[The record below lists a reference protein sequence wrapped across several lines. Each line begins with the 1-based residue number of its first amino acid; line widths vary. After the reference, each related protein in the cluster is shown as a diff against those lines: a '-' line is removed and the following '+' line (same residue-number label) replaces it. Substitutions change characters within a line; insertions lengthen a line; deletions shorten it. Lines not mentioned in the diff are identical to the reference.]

1 LNSGAERDGNFN
13 GIPDATARIIGHRRI
28 ERQSAYFAGQS
39 AKLLGYNLR
48 PERSQIQRKIALMK
62 RLSAIAFGLAVL
74 TPALAQAADANPTPG
89 KDKVSMCIGCH
100 GIPGYKTAF
109 PVTYNVPKLGGQHA
123 AYIVK
128 ALQGYK
134 NGDRSHPSMRA
145 IAAGL
150 SEQDMADVAAYY
162 SAPAVQAAAK

>member
-1 LNSGAERDGNFN
+1 
-13 GIPDATARIIGHRRI
+13 
-28 ERQSAYFAGQS
+28 
-39 AKLLGYNLR
+39 
-48 PERSQIQRKIALMK
+48 MK
-62 RLSAIAFGLAVL
+62 RLSAISFCLGLVAL
-74 TPALAQAADANPTPG
+74 TPGMAQAAESKPVATR
-89 KDKVSMCIGCH
+89 DKVSMCIGCH

-134 NGDRSHPSMRA
+134 SGDRTHPSMRA

-150 SEQDMADVAAYY
+150 SDKDMADVAAYY
-162 SAPAVQAAAK
+162 AAPAVQAASK